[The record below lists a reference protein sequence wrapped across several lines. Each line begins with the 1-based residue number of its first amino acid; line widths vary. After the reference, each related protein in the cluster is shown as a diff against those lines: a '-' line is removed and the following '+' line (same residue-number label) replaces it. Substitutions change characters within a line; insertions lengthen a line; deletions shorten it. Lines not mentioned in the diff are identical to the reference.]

1 MGEGMLGFYAGEFE
15 RRGVR
20 GSCELRLSFSLFSF
34 LFFPFLV
41 LSFFLACSAVGMF
54 CRTGS
59 DGIFSLTIT
68 PRVGKKH
75 SMLVP
80 HPRAKLQR

>member
-34 LFFPFLV
+34 LFFSVLV
-41 LSFFLACSAVGMF
+41 RSFFPSCLLA
-54 CRTGS
+54 
-59 DGIFSLTIT
+59 
-68 PRVGKKH
+68 
-75 SMLVP
+75 
-80 HPRAKLQR
+80 